1 MMVNFFNKI
10 LKNGLKSLAILF
22 VKFYRKYISPMKQP
36 SCIYIPSCSSYSLEA
51 LERYGFIKGSY
62 LSIRR
67 IIRCNPFSK
76 GGYDPVPYKEEK
88 G

>member
-1 MMVNFFNKI
+1 MVKVLYKMM
-10 LKNGLKSLAILF
+10 KNGLKSLAIGL
-22 VKFYRKYISPMKQP
+22 VKFYRKYISPLKQP
-36 SCIYIPSCSSYSLEA
+36 TCIYIPSCSSYSLEA

-67 IIRCNPFSK
+67 ILRCNPFAK

-88 G
+88 E